1 MREMKEEWPMPKDI
15 VSLDGT
21 KISYRIHRY
30 KSKRFL
36 VFIHGLSG
44 NSTAFNPI
52 MKSFNIRGVSTLAM
66 ELRGHG
72 RSNKRAEITIEKC
85 ALDLDH
91 ILKKEGIEKCT
102 LVGHCFG
109 GPIALEF
116 YKMFPKKVESMVLM
130 NSTYSSP
137 FAERKIDERIKNLLL
152 KILNKSLEYHRPVRK
167 RFLYN
172 NCELYKKSGLM
183 FILLKDLLANP
194 TETYIKSFIA
204 YFNNNQ
210 EPLLSKI
217 KVPVLIISGK
227 KDVYISYKASEFMS
241 NRIKGSKLIILEKA
255 DHIPLIRNPKLIFE
269 ILSDFCVT

>member
-1 MREMKEEWPMPKDI
+1 
-15 VSLDGT
+15 
-21 KISYRIHRY
+21 
-30 KSKRFL
+30 
-36 VFIHGLSG
+36 
-44 NSTAFNPI
+44 
-52 MKSFNIRGVSTLAM
+52 
-66 ELRGHG
+66 
-72 RSNKRAEITIEKC
+72 
-85 ALDLDH
+85 
-91 ILKKEGIEKCT
+91 
-102 LVGHCFG
+102 
-109 GPIALEF
+109 
-116 YKMFPKKVESMVLM
+116 MVLM

-152 KILNKSLEYHRPVRK
+152 KILNKSLKYYRPVRK

-241 NRIKGSKLIILEKA
+241 NRIKGSKLVILEKA